1 MKAKYRMFKRGEF
14 YYIQKNGTT
23 IQSSLHTKIRSEA
36 ERLLAA
42 KNESVNGGQLAYAVG
57 QIYLN
62 ATDPALM
69 TRTWADVMKV
79 MTQRGGEST
88 QARTKR
94 ALESRPFNII
104 RQKVIHE
111 THSTDFL
118 EVLKDKRR
126 STIHYLRLL
135 QTMAMNLGWLNGR
148 VILAKH
154 CWPRIPAKPKRAI
167 TWEEHKK
174 IIAAERSNKERRLYY
189 ELLWEIGASQTD
201 AAILS
206 RENISDDVLVYI
218 RGKTETQASI
228 RIGERMKTILADLSD
243 EGLLFP
249 KIASLNSVAR
259 SAEFNRRCRLLG
271 IVGVSLH
278 SYRYAWAERAFSV
291 GYPERFAQAAL
302 GHDSRAIHHAYARKA
317 KVECPALEGFK
328 SQQSERKAR

>member
-14 YYIQKNGTT
+14 YYIQENGTT
-23 IQSSLHTKIRSEA
+23 IQSSLPTKNRSEA

-62 ATDPALM
+62 ATDPAWM
-69 TRTWADVMKV
+69 TRTWADVMQV

-104 RQKVIHE
+104 RQKIIHE

-118 EVLKDKRR
+118 EMLKDKRR

-148 VILAKH
+148 AILAKH
-154 CWPRIPAKPKRAI
+154 YWPRIPAKPKRAI
-167 TWEEHKK
+167 TWEEHQK
-174 IIAAERSNKERRLYY
+174 IITAEKSNKERRLYY
-189 ELLWEIGASQTD
+189 ELLWGIGASQTD

-206 RENISDDVLVYI
+206 RDNISGDVLVYT
-218 RGKTETQASI
+218 RGKTGTQASI
-228 RIGERMKTILADLSD
+228 RIGERMKTILGDLPD

-249 KIASLNSVAR
+249 KIAALNSVAR

-291 GYPERFAQAAL
+291 G
-302 GHDSRAIHHAYARKA
+302 
-317 KVECPALEGFK
+317 
-328 SQQSERKAR
+328 